1 MALVIMSLHPNPS
14 SNILL
19 PFMHPNLAQIC
30 RWWFASTIIN
40 DTFKDTMFQRE
51 YVMASD
57 YPSYLHRDA
66 FHNDLAFLHYPKQG
80 LKSQE
85 KCLLY
90 IQLQYYFGL
99 LKAQTFG

>member
-1 MALVIMSLHPNPS
+1 
-14 SNILL
+14 
-19 PFMHPNLAQIC
+19 
-30 RWWFASTIIN
+30 
-40 DTFKDTMFQRE
+40 
-51 YVMASD
+51 MASD

>member
-1 MALVIMSLHPNPS
+1 MSLHPNPS

-40 DTFKDTMFQRE
+40 DTFKDTMFQRV